1 MVRAS
6 QPGSRQKRS
15 RQGHPPQTQSLP
27 LELSEDGKSG
37 DLLPH
42 KPLVAIVGRPNVGK
56 STLFNRIV
64 GHRTAIVDD
73 VSGVTRDRNM
83 ADCDYQNRMFTLVDT
98 GGLDLNAEDVIVSQ
112 IKEQTQAAMSEADLV
127 IAVMDGRIGLSPLD
141 IELADLLR
149 PITKPVFL
157 AVNKIDTPKSEPL
170 LADFYQLG
178 VKDIFPI
185 SAEGG
190 MGVDELLEA
199 LLPYLPHVPDELV
212 QAEIPRIAVVGRPN
226 VGKST
231 LVNAILGEQRL
242 IVSEIPGTTRDPID
256 SLLTREGQ
264 SYIFTDTAGIRRRG
278 RIDRG
283 IEGYSVVRAMRAL
296 GRSDVAVLVLDGIE
310 GVTEQ
315 DTKIAGLISKQG
327 RGCVI
332 LVNKWDVREDD
343 PAAYPA
349 YNLELSRRFPFF
361 AHVPVLFG
369 AAVQSETL
377 PRLFSKLDQVVA
389 FFAKRI
395 QTRKLNL
402 FLQQLLEKNPISLH
416 RGNPK
421 KSMFITQ
428 VATKPPTFAL
438 FVKGAE
444 KIPTAYLRY
453 LENSIRAEYGF
464 QGIPIKILLRG
475 KGKK

>member
-1 MVRAS
+1 MRS
-6 QPGSRQKRS
+6 TRS
-15 RQGHPPQTQSLP
+15 RSPRAHEIEPLP
-27 LELSEDGKSG
+27 LDLPEDESG
-37 DLLPH
+37 EDLQPH
-42 KPLVAIVGRPNVGK
+42 KPLVVIVGRPNVGK

-83 ADCDYQNRMFTLVDT
+83 AECEYQNRMFTLVDT

-112 IKEQTQAAMSEADLV
+112 IKDQTKTAMAEADLV
-127 IAVMDGRIGLSPLD
+127 IAVMDGRVGLSPLD
-141 IELADLLR
+141 TELAELLR

-178 VKDIFPI
+178 VKDIYPI

-199 LLPYLPHVPDELV
+199 LMPYLPLAPDESSKL
-212 QAEIPRIAVVGRPN
+212 EIPRIAVVGRPN

-242 IVSEIPGTTRDPID
+242 IVSDIPGTTRDPID

-315 DTKIAGLISKQG
+315 DTKIAGLIIKQG

-332 LVNKWDVREDD
+332 LVNKWDVREHD
-343 PAAYPA
+343 PEAYPT
-349 YNLELSRRFPFF
+349 YNLELTRRFPFF
-361 AHVPVLFG
+361 AHVPVLYG

-377 PRLFSKLDQVVA
+377 PRLFAKLDQVVA
-389 FFAKRI
+389 FFSKRI
-395 QTRKLNL
+395 QTRTLNL
-402 FLQQLLEKNPISLH
+402 FLQQLLEKNPLSFH

-421 KSMFITQ
+421 KSMFVTQ

-444 KIPTAYLRY
+444 KIPPAYLRY

-475 KGKK
+475 RGKK

>member
-1 MVRAS
+1 MTRS
-6 QPGSRQKRS
+6 SRSYSRRS
-15 RQGHPPQTQSLP
+15 PKTKPLP
-27 LELSEDGKSG
+27 LDFLEEASAK

-73 VSGVTRDRNM
+73 VSGVTRDRNT
-83 ADCDYQNRMFTLVDT
+83 AECEYQNRMFTLVDT
-98 GGLDLNAEDVIVSQ
+98 GGLDLNAEDVIVAQ
-112 IKEQTQAAMSEADLV
+112 IKDQTQRAIAEADLV
-127 IAVMDGRIGLSPLD
+127 IAVMDGRVGLSPLD
-141 IELADLLR
+141 SELADLLR
-149 PITKPVFL
+149 PLTKPVFL
-157 AVNKIDTPKSEPL
+157 AINKIDTPKSEPL

-178 VKDIFPI
+178 VNDIFPI

-190 MGVDELLEA
+190 MGVDDLLEA
-199 LLPYLPHVPDELV
+199 LMPYLPHAPDESAKL
-212 QAEIPRIAVVGRPN
+212 EIPRIAVVGRPN

-231 LVNAILGEQRL
+231 LVNAILGEKRL
-242 IVSEIPGTTRDPID
+242 IVSDIPGTTRDPID
-256 SLLTREGQ
+256 SLVTRQGQ
-264 SYIFTDTAGIRRRG
+264 RYIFTDTAGIRRRG

-296 GRSDVAVLVLDGIE
+296 GRSDIAVLVLDGIE

-315 DTKIAGLISKQG
+315 DTKIAGLINKQG

-332 LVNKWDVREDD
+332 MVNKWDLREND
-343 PAAYPA
+343 AEAHPA
-349 YNLELSRRFPFF
+349 YNLALSRRFPFF

-369 AAVQSETL
+369 AAVQSKTL
-377 PRLFSKLDQVVA
+377 PSLFSKIDRVMA
-389 FFAKRI
+389 YFAKRI
-395 QTRKLNL
+395 PTRKLNL
-402 FLQQLLEKNPISLH
+402 FLQQLLEKNPLSLR

-421 KSMFITQ
+421 KSVFITQ

-438 FVKGAE
+438 FVKGAQN
-444 KIPTAYLRY
+444 IPAAYLRY

-464 QGIPIKILLRG
+464 EGIPIKILLRG
-475 KGKK
+475 K

>member
-1 MVRAS
+1 MPRS
-6 QPGSRQKRS
+6 SRS
-15 RQGHPPQTQSLP
+15 RSRRAPETEPLP
-27 LELSEDGKSG
+27 LDLPEDGNTE
-37 DLLPH
+37 DLFPH

-64 GHRTAIVDD
+64 GHRSAIVDD
-73 VSGVTRDRNM
+73 VSGVTRDRNT
-83 ADCDYQNRMFTLVDT
+83 AECEYQNRMFTLVDT
-98 GGLDLNAEDVIVSQ
+98 GGLDLNAEDVIVAQ
-112 IKEQTQAAMSEADLV
+112 IKEQTQKAIAEADLV
-127 IAVMDGRIGLSPLD
+127 IAVMDGRAGLSPLD
-141 IELADLLR
+141 TELTDLLR
-149 PITKPVFL
+149 PVTKPVFL
-157 AVNKIDTPKSEPL
+157 AINKIDTPKSEPL

-178 VKDIFPI
+178 ANEIFPI

-199 LLPYLPHVPDELV
+199 LMPYLPQAPDESV
-212 QAEIPRIAVVGRPN
+212 KHEIPRIAVVGRPN

-231 LVNAILGEQRL
+231 LVNAILGEKRL

-256 SLLTREGQ
+256 SLVTREEQ
-264 SYIFTDTAGIRRRG
+264 RYIFTDTAGIRRRG

-296 GRSDVAVLVLDGIE
+296 GRSDIAVLVLDGIE

-315 DTKIAGLISKQG
+315 DTKIAGLINKQG
-327 RGCVI
+327 RGCII

-343 PAAYPA
+343 PEAHPA
-349 YNLELSRRFPFF
+349 YNLALSRRFPFF

-369 AAVQSETL
+369 AAVQLETL
-377 PRLFSKLDQVVA
+377 PRLFSKIDRAVA
-389 FFAKRI
+389 HFAKRI

-402 FLQQLLEKNPISLH
+402 FLQQLLEKNPLSLR

-421 KSMFITQ
+421 KSVFITQ

-438 FVKGAE
+438 FIKGAE
-444 KIPTAYLRY
+444 KIPAAYLRY

-464 QGIPIKILLRG
+464 DGIPIRILLRG
-475 KGKK
+475 K

>member
-6 QPGSRQKRS
+6 HTQSRHKRS
-15 RQGHPPQTQSLP
+15 RTGHAPKTEPLP
-27 LELSEDGKSG
+27 LDLPKDENAE

-42 KPLVAIVGRPNVGK
+42 KPLVVIVGRPNVGK

-73 VSGVTRDRNM
+73 ISGVTRDRNI
-83 ADCDYQNRMFTLVDT
+83 AECEYQNRMFSLVDT

-112 IKEQTQAAMSEADLV
+112 IKDQTQTAMAEADLV
-127 IAVMDGRIGLSPLD
+127 IAVMDGRVGLSPLD
-141 IELADLLR
+141 TELADLLR
-149 PITKPVFL
+149 PISKPVFL

-199 LLPYLPHVPDELV
+199 LMPYLPQVPDQSAQL
-212 QAEIPRIAVVGRPN
+212 EIPRIAVVGRPN

-242 IVSEIPGTTRDPID
+242 IVSDIPGTTRDPID

-264 SYIFTDTAGIRRRG
+264 NYIFTDTAGIRRRG

-315 DTKIAGLISKQG
+315 DTKIAGLINKQG

-343 PAAYPA
+343 PEAHPA
-349 YNLELSRRFPFF
+349 YNLALSRRFPFF

-369 AAVQSETL
+369 AAVQTETL
-377 PRLFSKLDQVVA
+377 PHLFSKIDQVMAHFV
-389 FFAKRI
+389 KRI

-402 FLQQLLEKNPISLH
+402 FLQQLLEKNPLSLR

-453 LENSIRAEYGF
+453 LENSLRAEYGF

-475 KGKK
+475 K

>member
-1 MVRAS
+1 M
-6 QPGSRQKRS
+6 KRS
-15 RQGHPPQTQSLP
+15 SRLRPTVEPQSLQP
-27 LELSEDGKSG
+27 DLSDPEGGK
-37 DLLPH
+37 DLQPH
-42 KPLVAIVGRPNVGK
+42 KPVVVIVGRPNVGK

-83 ADCDYQNRMFTLVDT
+83 AECEYQNRLFTLVDT

-112 IKEQTQAAMSEADLV
+112 IKEQTKIAMAEADLV
-127 IAVMDGRIGLSPLD
+127 IAVMDGRVGLSPLD
-141 IELADLLR
+141 TELAELLR
-149 PITKPVFL
+149 PITTPVFL

-199 LLPYLPHVPDELV
+199 LFPYLPLAPDESAKL
-212 QAEIPRIAVVGRPN
+212 EIPRIAVVGRPN

-242 IVSEIPGTTRDPID
+242 IVSDIPGTTRDPID
-256 SLLTREGQ
+256 SLLTRKGQ
-264 SYIFTDTAGIRRRG
+264 NYIFTDTAGIRRRG

-343 PAAYPA
+343 PEAHPT
-349 YNLELSRRFPFF
+349 YNLALSRRFPFF

-369 AAVQSETL
+369 AAVQQETL
-377 PRLFSKLDQVVA
+377 PHLFAKIDQVVA
-389 FFAKRI
+389 FFGKRI

-402 FLQQLLEKNPISLH
+402 FLQQLLEKNPLSLH

-421 KSMFITQ
+421 KSMFMTQ

-453 LENSIRAEYGF
+453 LEKSIRAEYGF

-475 KGKK
+475 RGKK

>member
-1 MVRAS
+1 MSRSIRSRRAS
-6 QPGSRQKRS
+6 KTKPLPSDPVEGESGENLIPG
-15 RQGHPPQTQSLP
+15 
-27 LELSEDGKSG
+27 
-37 DLLPH
+37 
-42 KPLVAIVGRPNVGK
+42 KPLVVIVGRPNVGK

-83 ADCDYQNRMFTLVDT
+83 AECDYQNRMFTLVDT
-98 GGLDLNAEDVIVSQ
+98 GGLDLQAEDVIVSQ
-112 IKEQTQAAMSEADLV
+112 IKEQTKMAMAEADLV
-127 IAVMDGRIGLSPLD
+127 IAVMDGRTGLSPLD
-141 IELADLLR
+141 SELAELLR
-149 PITKPVFL
+149 PVTKPVFL

-178 VKDIFPI
+178 MKDIFPI

-199 LLPYLPHVPDELV
+199 LMPYLPSVPDESAQLEV
-212 QAEIPRIAVVGRPN
+212 PRIAVVGRPN

-231 LVNAILGEQRL
+231 LVNAIVGEKRL
-242 IVSEIPGTTRDPID
+242 IVSDVPGTTRDPID
-256 SLLTREGQ
+256 SLLTRNGQ
-264 SYIFTDTAGIRRRG
+264 NYIFTDTAGIRRRG

-296 GRSDVAVLVLDGIE
+296 GRSDVAVLMLDGIE

-332 LVNKWDVREDD
+332 LVNKWDVREHD
-343 PAAYPA
+343 PEAYPS

-377 PRLFSKLDQVVA
+377 PRLFSKIDQVVA
-389 FFAKRI
+389 FFAKRV

-402 FLQQLLEKNPISLH
+402 FLQELLEKNPIALH

-444 KIPTAYLRY
+444 KIPTSYLRY

>member
-1 MVRAS
+1 MTRS
-6 QPGSRQKRS
+6 TRS
-15 RQGHPPQTQSLP
+15 RSRRAPETKPLP
-27 LELSEDGKSG
+27 LDLPKDESG
-37 DLLPH
+37 EDLLPH
-42 KPLVAIVGRPNVGK
+42 KPLVVIVGRPNVGK

-83 ADCDYQNRMFTLVDT
+83 AECEYQNCMFTLVDT
-98 GGLDLNAEDVIVSQ
+98 GGLDLKAEDVIVAQ
-112 IKEQTQAAMSEADLV
+112 IKDQTKMAIAEADLV
-127 IAVMDGRIGLSPLD
+127 IAVMDGRAGLSPLD
-141 IELADLLR
+141 TELADLLR

-178 VKDIFPI
+178 MKDIFPI

-190 MGVDELLEA
+190 MGIDELLEA
-199 LLPYLPHVPDELV
+199 LMPYLPLAPDESAQL
-212 QAEIPRIAVVGRPN
+212 EIPRIAVVGRPN

-231 LVNAILGEQRL
+231 LVNAILGEKRL
-242 IVSEIPGTTRDPID
+242 IVSDIPGTTRDPID
-256 SLLTREGQ
+256 SLITREGQ
-264 SYIFTDTAGIRRRG
+264 SYVFTDTAGIRRRG

-315 DTKIAGLISKQG
+315 DTKIAGLINKQG
-327 RGCVI
+327 RGCII

-343 PAAYPA
+343 PEAYPS

-377 PRLFSKLDQVVA
+377 PRLFSKIDQVVA

-395 QTRKLNL
+395 QTRTLNL
-402 FLQQLLEKNPISLH
+402 FLQQLLEKNPISLR

-428 VATKPPTFAL
+428 VSTKPPTFAL

-475 KGKK
+475 K

>member
-1 MVRAS
+1 MTRS
-6 QPGSRQKRS
+6 TRS
-15 RQGHPPQTQSLP
+15 RRAPETKSLP
-27 LELSEDGKSG
+27 LDLPEDKSG
-37 DLLPH
+37 EHLLPH
-42 KPLVAIVGRPNVGK
+42 KPLVVIVGRPNVGK

-73 VSGVTRDRNM
+73 VSGVTRDRHM
-83 ADCDYQNRMFTLVDT
+83 EECEYQNRMFTLVDT

-112 IKEQTQAAMSEADLV
+112 IKDQTQMAIAEADLV
-127 IAVMDGRIGLSPLD
+127 IAVMDGRVGLSPLD
-141 IELADLLR
+141 TELADLLR

-157 AVNKIDTPKSEPL
+157 AINKIDTPKSVPL

-178 VKDIFPI
+178 IKDIFPI

-190 MGVDELLEA
+190 MGMDELLEA
-199 LLPYLPHVPDELV
+199 LLPYLPQVPDELA
-212 QAEIPRIAVVGRPN
+212 QTEIPRIAVVGRPN

-231 LVNAILGEQRL
+231 LVNTILGEQRL
-242 IVSEIPGTTRDPID
+242 VVSDIPGTTRDPID
-256 SLLTREGQ
+256 SLLTREGHN
-264 SYIFTDTAGIRRRG
+264 YIFTDTAGIRRRG

-296 GRSDVAVLVLDGIE
+296 GRSDIAVLVLDGIE

-315 DTKIAGLISKQG
+315 DTKIAGLINKQG

-343 PAAYPA
+343 PEAHPA
-349 YNLELSRRFPFF
+349 YSLALSRRFPFF

-369 AAVQSETL
+369 AAVQTETL
-377 PRLFSKLDQVVA
+377 PRLFSKIDQVRAHFV
-389 FFAKRI
+389 KRI

-402 FLQQLLEKNPISLH
+402 FLQQLLEKNPISLR

-428 VATKPPTFAL
+428 VTTKPPTFAL

-444 KIPTAYLRY
+444 KIPAAYLRY
-453 LENSIRAEYGF
+453 LENSLRAEYGF
-464 QGIPIKILLRG
+464 HGIPIKILLRG
-475 KGKK
+475 K

>member
-6 QPGSRQKRS
+6 HTQSRHKRS
-15 RQGHPPQTQSLP
+15 RTGHAPKTEPLP
-27 LELSEDGKSG
+27 LDLPKDENAE

-42 KPLVAIVGRPNVGK
+42 KPLVVIVGRPNVGK

-83 ADCDYQNRMFTLVDT
+83 AECEYQNRMFSLVDT

-112 IKEQTQAAMSEADLV
+112 IKDQTQTAMAEADLV
-127 IAVMDGRIGLSPLD
+127 IAVMDGRVGLSPLD
-141 IELADLLR
+141 TELADLLR
-149 PITKPVFL
+149 PISKPVFL
-157 AVNKIDTPKSEPL
+157 AINKIDTPKSEPL

-199 LLPYLPHVPDELV
+199 LMPYLPQIPDESAQL
-212 QAEIPRIAVVGRPN
+212 EIPRIAVVGRPN

-242 IVSEIPGTTRDPID
+242 IVSDVPGTTRDPID
-256 SLLTREGQ
+256 SLLIREGQ
-264 SYIFTDTAGIRRRG
+264 NYIFTDTAGIRRRG

-296 GRSDVAVLVLDGIE
+296 GRSDIAVLVLDGIE

-315 DTKIAGLISKQG
+315 DTKIAGLINKQG

-343 PAAYPA
+343 PEAHPA
-349 YNLELSRRFPFF
+349 YNLALSRRFPFF

-369 AAVQSETL
+369 AAVQTETL
-377 PRLFSKLDQVVA
+377 PRLFSKIDQVMAHFV
-389 FFAKRI
+389 KRI

-402 FLQQLLEKNPISLH
+402 FLQQLLEKNPLSLR

-453 LENSIRAEYGF
+453 LENSLRAEYGF

-475 KGKK
+475 K